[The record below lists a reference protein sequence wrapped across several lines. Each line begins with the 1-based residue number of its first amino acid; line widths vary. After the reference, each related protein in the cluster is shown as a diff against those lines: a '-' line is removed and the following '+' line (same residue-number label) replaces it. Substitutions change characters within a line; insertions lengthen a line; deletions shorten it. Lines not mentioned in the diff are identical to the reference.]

1 MLEKDLLSVI
11 RVSSFHVQMLLVRQ
25 LLDRL
30 GYKHIQFMGRRERKE
45 KTYLGGHEFT
55 ADDRLGL
62 FNVQTVV
69 KFVTGQ
75 DIRVRMLDELAG
87 VVRRTGSDYGILIAT
102 HGLTRSAELH
112 LGSHEPLRI
121 RVVTGAEFARLLIQH
136 KIGVR
141 DVPTLQ
147 VDEPFFRHL
156 DRMSRQVS
164 RFIEAVK

>member
-30 GYKHIQFMGRRERKE
+30 GYKQLQFMGRRERKE

-62 FNVQTVV
+62 FYVQTVV
-69 KFVTGQ
+69 KFVGQ
-75 DIRVRMLDELAG
+75 EVRVRMLDELAG
-87 VVRRTGSDYGILIAT
+87 VVRRTGSDYGILIST
-102 HGLTRSAELH
+102 HGLTNSAEFH
-112 LGSHEPLRI
+112 LGSHEPIRI
-121 RVVTGAEFARLLIQH
+121 RVVTGTEFARLLIQH

-141 DVPTLQ
+141 EVQGLE

-164 RFIEAVK
+164 RFIEAVR

>member
-30 GYKHIQFMGRRERKE
+30 GYKQLQFMGRRERKE

-55 ADDRLGL
+55 DETRVGL
-62 FNVQTVV
+62 FDVQTVV
-69 KFVTGQ
+69 KFVGQ
-75 DIRVRMLDELAG
+75 EVRVRMLDELAG
-87 VVRRTGSDYGILIAT
+87 VVRRTGSDYGILIST
-102 HGLTRSAELH
+102 HGLTSSAEFH
-112 LGSHEPLRI
+112 LGSHEPIRI
-121 RVVTGAEFARLLIQH
+121 RVVTGTEFARLLIQP

-141 DVPTLQ
+141 EVQGLE
-147 VDEPFFRHL
+147 VDESFFRHL

-164 RFIEAVK
+164 RFIEAVR